1 MRKIKNAYPL
11 VILSLIFLFNPNVN
25 LIDVL
30 PDFVAYLLLVLAI
43 GALSNAVP
51 YLAEC
56 KEATVKLLLVSV
68 IKIPALAVMRA
79 NLISGKDI
87 VPLFT
92 LVFAVLELILIYSAV
107 SNGFKAL
114 GYIGERTDCSSV
126 RDSFKVG
133 IGGRSTPEGLRI
145 MTLIFFASKATLNV
159 IPELFLLTPEETELR
174 KRLADAY
181 PTVLVIS
188 ILAAL
193 VIGVIWLT
201 HALSYV
207 RAIKAGKDIG
217 NAIESLRA
225 KESPDRISEKERLK
239 KLLASL
245 TLLSVSSLLIFDI
258 TISDFGGYNI
268 LPHFIYGILL
278 FCSVY
283 NFSSDK
289 RIKLSLIASA
299 SAHAVCSLLSH
310 FFTVRFF
317 DTYSYADIEY
327 SLSAQDAYL
336 PIKLFS
342 VLELGCILLLLSAA
356 AVAAVGFIKENTDL
370 SPNDPSY
377 SRTNAKNHKAAT
389 LKTLSIFAISA
400 IINLLKCISVFI
412 KQTTTVIESDASTEG
427 IVTSGMPAFDT
438 VIFFIC
444 LIFVIYSF
452 FTISNLKDEVKF
464 KYGRD

>member
-1 MRKIKNAYPL
+1 MRKIKNSYPL

-30 PDFVAYLLLVLAI
+30 PDFIAYLLLVLAI
-43 GALSNAVP
+43 GALSDAVP

-114 GYIGERTDCSSV
+114 GYIGERTDSSSV

-145 MTLIFFASKATLNV
+145 MTFIFFASKATLNV

-188 ILAAL
+188 ILTAL
-193 VIGVIWLT
+193 VIGIIWLT

-245 TLLSVSSLLIFDI
+245 TLLSASSLLIFDI

-289 RIKLSLIASA
+289 RIKLGLIASA

-327 SLSAQDAYL
+327 SVSAQDAYF

-370 SPNDPSY
+370 SPSDPSY
-377 SRTNAKNHKAAT
+377 SRTNAKNHKAAA

-464 KYGRD
+464 KYGKD